1 VVLDDYYN
9 PHWPGV
15 HEGFVRYMMYGN
27 CRLAPFLYHQNKLYL
42 AAYSFHG
49 IYLDRVAR

>member
-1 VVLDDYYN
+1 MATADWLVPL
-9 PHWPGV
+9 
-15 HEGFVRYMMYGN
+15 
-27 CRLAPFLYHQNKLYL
+27 HQNKLYL